1 MKRFAA
7 HYLFLPGDK
16 RYKLHSVELDET
28 NRLTEINLLD
38 KEIAATSFFNGIV
51 LIVNK
56 HTFSSP
62 TDLAELLE
70 DTLQQFPETPALEWM
85 ERLPLKPI
93 NKEQPV
99 ELYHLGGIDFL
110 PAKFRTDNGGR
121 HCHVQRL
128 C

>member
-16 RYKLHSVELDET
+16 RYKLHSVELDEA
-28 NRLTEINLLD
+28 NCLTEINPLD

-62 TDLAELLE
+62 ADLVALLE
-70 DTLQQFPETPALEWM
+70 DTLQQFPGTPALEWM
-85 ERLPLKPI
+85 EHLPLKTV
-93 NKEQPV
+93 NKECPV
-99 ELYHLGGIDFL
+99 ELYHLDGIDFL
-110 PAKFRTDNGGR
+110 PTKFRTDNGGR